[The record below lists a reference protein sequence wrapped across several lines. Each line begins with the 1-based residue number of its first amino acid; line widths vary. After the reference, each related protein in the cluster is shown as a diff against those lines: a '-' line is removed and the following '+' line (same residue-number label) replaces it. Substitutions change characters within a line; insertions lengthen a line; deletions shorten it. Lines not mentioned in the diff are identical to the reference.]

1 MSDSTNLHNPV
12 LESGVIGACLTSPD
26 ALSETIGAGVQS
38 ADFHTPAHRLIWDA
52 ITALNDAGGAVDM
65 PLVFN
70 RLVREGTAD
79 AAGGPDA
86 ILGHAQESVVT
97 PDRIGEYVLELRTL
111 SVQRKLLEFGADA
124 QKAGSDTLDVAGEI
138 SRLTDELAALQAAAD
153 IQGHDITIG
162 AAIGQVLDW
171 AEEVETSGGALLGPS
186 FTLPDLDK
194 LTRGLRRTEITLI
207 AARPAMGKCLP
218 ASTRVLDPATG
229 SVRSIGD
236 IVAAGGGMVA
246 SLDRT
251 VGRIVASPVVGVA
264 DNGRRAVYRVTTASG
279 RTVRATANHR
289 VLTDRGF
296 IEVGDLRVGAD
307 HLEVP
312 LRLPMPQDP
321 ARMKS
326 EEVRLL
332 GYMLG
337 DGSFSTVKTSPGFTA
352 GLDEVLADVIAC
364 AEALGARTRV
374 KRAWT
379 EDNRSTE
386 ITFAAGRLPS
396 RDDVCERAGVTI
408 GVSKRHRRGE
418 GTRGD
423 AGQRIERAIA
433 ELRWSTD
440 RRGPVQVLLDDHG
453 LWPCHTHDKHIPDA
467 IMRLPAD
474 QLTEFLGCLWAT
486 DGWIAYSQN
495 TTRMDGIGAIDIGF
509 ASSSERLSRD
519 VAHLLLRLGIAAR
532 IDYKPNGHAGAWQVA
547 IHDADQALR
556 FCDLITVP
564 GKQDAVDRVRAIA
577 TARDGGRTGLL
588 MYPATMWERID
599 TARKATGMSWPD
611 LFRRAGLRTD
621 KQGRDR
627 TRRLTPSRLRAF
639 AEVLDDDSL
648 HRLLDGDTGFDPI
661 VSVEPDGTEATYD
674 IQVDPHHNFIADD
687 LIVHNSLVAG
697 QLALEA
703 ARGGYKTAFVS
714 LEMSQL
720 DLGKRFMSAEARM
733 PTDKMEQGTMD
744 DREWQMISKAAARLD
759 VLPMMIID
767 DAMTFGEI
775 AARIERA
782 ERELDGLDLII
793 VDYLQLVELGE
804 RVESRQQE
812 VSTVS
817 RRLKLLAKK
826 KNCAVL
832 ALSQLSRKVEERQDR
847 RPILS
852 DLRECLTGDTK
863 VWRADTGARVPIR
876 DLVDGGPV
884 KVWSVDDR
892 GRLIRSVMTEV
903 WSTGV
908 KPVTEIQ
915 LASGRRVRA
924 TDNHPFLSFGGW
936 AKTGDLVVGDLLAA
950 VGTSTDPERPNDPD
964 SSAAGVQNVPLG
976 GDTGTTGYRRGAGVA
991 DTAASELFWDEIVA
1005 ISPAGEEE
1013 TFDAAVPGPNAFI
1026 ANDIVSHNSGALEQ
1040 DAAAVVFLYRD
1051 EVYNPDSPDV
1061 GIVEFG
1067 LAKNRHGPIGVVSA
1081 SFIPQHSMFK
1091 PLERRLAPPDA
1102 GGAL

>member
-70 RLVREGTAD
+70 RLVREGNAE

-207 AARPAMGKCLP
+207 AARPAMGK
-218 ASTRVLDPATG
+218 
-229 SVRSIGD
+229 
-236 IVAAGGGMVA
+236 
-246 SLDRT
+246 
-251 VGRIVASPVVGVA
+251 
-264 DNGRRAVYRVTTASG
+264 
-279 RTVRATANHR
+279 
-289 VLTDRGF
+289 
-296 IEVGDLRVGAD
+296 
-307 HLEVP
+307 
-312 LRLPMPQDP
+312 
-321 ARMKS
+321 
-326 EEVRLL
+326 
-332 GYMLG
+332 
-337 DGSFSTVKTSPGFTA
+337 
-352 GLDEVLADVIAC
+352 
-364 AEALGARTRV
+364 
-374 KRAWT
+374 
-379 EDNRSTE
+379 
-386 ITFAAGRLPS
+386 
-396 RDDVCERAGVTI
+396 
-408 GVSKRHRRGE
+408 
-418 GTRGD
+418 
-423 AGQRIERAIA
+423 
-433 ELRWSTD
+433 
-440 RRGPVQVLLDDHG
+440 
-453 LWPCHTHDKHIPDA
+453 
-467 IMRLPAD
+467 
-474 QLTEFLGCLWAT
+474 
-486 DGWIAYSQN
+486 
-495 TTRMDGIGAIDIGF
+495 
-509 ASSSERLSRD
+509 
-519 VAHLLLRLGIAAR
+519 
-532 IDYKPNGHAGAWQVA
+532 
-547 IHDADQALR
+547 
-556 FCDLITVP
+556 
-564 GKQDAVDRVRAIA
+564 
-577 TARDGGRTGLL
+577 
-588 MYPATMWERID
+588 
-599 TARKATGMSWPD
+599 
-611 LFRRAGLRTD
+611 
-621 KQGRDR
+621 
-627 TRRLTPSRLRAF
+627 
-639 AEVLDDDSL
+639 
-648 HRLLDGDTGFDPI
+648 
-661 VSVEPDGTEATYD
+661 
-674 IQVDPHHNFIADD
+674 
-687 LIVHNSLVAG
+687 SLVAG

-852 DLRECLTGDTK
+852 DLRE
-863 VWRADTGARVPIR
+863 
-876 DLVDGGPV
+876 
-884 KVWSVDDR
+884 
-892 GRLIRSVMTEV
+892 
-903 WSTGV
+903 
-908 KPVTEIQ
+908 
-915 LASGRRVRA
+915 
-924 TDNHPFLSFGGW
+924 
-936 AKTGDLVVGDLLAA
+936 
-950 VGTSTDPERPNDPD
+950 
-964 SSAAGVQNVPLG
+964 
-976 GDTGTTGYRRGAGVA
+976 
-991 DTAASELFWDEIVA
+991 
-1005 ISPAGEEE
+1005 
-1013 TFDAAVPGPNAFI
+1013 
-1026 ANDIVSHNSGALEQ
+1026 SGALEQ

-1061 GIVEFG
+1061 GIIEFG
-1067 LAKNRHGPIGVVSA
+1067 LAKNRHGPIGIVSA

-1091 PLERRLAPPDA
+1091 PLERRLAPPDP
-1102 GGAL
+1102 GGAF

>member
-70 RLVREGTAD
+70 RLVREGNAD

-86 ILGHAQESVVT
+86 ILGHAQETVVT

-124 QKAGSDTLDVAGEI
+124 QKSGSDTLDVAGEI

-153 IQGHDITIG
+153 IRGHDITIG

-194 LTRGLRRTEITLI
+194 LTRGLRRTEITLV
-207 AARPAMGKCLP
+207 AARPGMGK
-218 ASTRVLDPATG
+218 
-229 SVRSIGD
+229 
-236 IVAAGGGMVA
+236 
-246 SLDRT
+246 SL
-251 VGRIVASPVVGVA
+251 I
-264 DNGRRAVYRVTTASG
+264 
-279 RTVRATANHR
+279 
-289 VLTDRGF
+289 
-296 IEVGDLRVGAD
+296 
-307 HLEVP
+307 
-312 LRLPMPQDP
+312 
-321 ARMKS
+321 
-326 EEVRLL
+326 
-332 GYMLG
+332 
-337 DGSFSTVKTSPGFTA
+337 
-352 GLDEVLADVIAC
+352 
-364 AEALGARTRV
+364 
-374 KRAWT
+374 
-379 EDNRSTE
+379 
-386 ITFAAGRLPS
+386 
-396 RDDVCERAGVTI
+396 
-408 GVSKRHRRGE
+408 
-418 GTRGD
+418 
-423 AGQRIERAIA
+423 
-433 ELRWSTD
+433 
-440 RRGPVQVLLDDHG
+440 
-453 LWPCHTHDKHIPDA
+453 
-467 IMRLPAD
+467 
-474 QLTEFLGCLWAT
+474 
-486 DGWIAYSQN
+486 
-495 TTRMDGIGAIDIGF
+495 
-509 ASSSERLSRD
+509 
-519 VAHLLLRLGIAAR
+519 
-532 IDYKPNGHAGAWQVA
+532 
-547 IHDADQALR
+547 
-556 FCDLITVP
+556 
-564 GKQDAVDRVRAIA
+564 
-577 TARDGGRTGLL
+577 
-588 MYPATMWERID
+588 
-599 TARKATGMSWPD
+599 
-611 LFRRAGLRTD
+611 
-621 KQGRDR
+621 
-627 TRRLTPSRLRAF
+627 
-639 AEVLDDDSL
+639 
-648 HRLLDGDTGFDPI
+648 
-661 VSVEPDGTEATYD
+661 
-674 IQVDPHHNFIADD
+674 
-687 LIVHNSLVAG
+687 AG

-744 DREWQMISKAAARLD
+744 DREWQMLSQAAARLD

-852 DLRECLTGDTK
+852 DLRECLTGDTL
-863 VWRADTGARVPIR
+863 VWRADTGARVPIK
-876 DLVDGGPV
+876 DLVDVGPV
-884 KVWSVDDR
+884 AVWSVDDG
-892 GRLIRSVMTEV
+892 GRMVRSVMTNV
-903 WSTGV
+903 WSTGT
-908 KPVTEIQ
+908 KPVTEIV

-924 TDNHPFLSFGGW
+924 TDNHPFLGDGGW
-936 AKTGDLVVGDLLAA
+936 TKTGDLGIGDRLAVVGAIA
-950 VGTSTDPERPNDPD
+950 DPERPNDPD
-964 SSAAGVQNVPLG
+964 SVADLDDHPLTD
-976 GDTGTTGYRRGAGVA
+976 DTRKTGYDRGAVVTEVTA
-991 DTAASELFWDEIVA
+991 DGASELLWDPIVA
-1005 ISPAGEEE
+1005 LQPAGEEE
-1013 TFDAAVPGPNAFI
+1013 TFDAVVPGTNAFI

-1102 GGAL
+1102 GGAF

>member
-1 MSDSTNLHNPV
+1 MSDSTTLHNPV
-12 LESGVIGACLTSPD
+12 LESGAIGACLTSPD

-70 RLVREGTAD
+70 RLVREGNAD

-86 ILGHAQESVVT
+86 ILGHAQETVVT

-124 QKAGSDTLDVAGEI
+124 QKSGSDTLDVAGEI

-153 IQGHDITIG
+153 IRGHDITIG

-194 LTRGLRRTEITLI
+194 LTRGLRRTEITLV

-218 ASTRVLDPATG
+218 ASTRVIDPSTG
-229 SVRSIGD
+229 SLRSISD
-236 IVAAGGGMVA
+236 IVAAAGGMVA

-251 VGRIVASPVVGVA
+251 ACRIVASPVVGVA
-264 DNGRRAVYRVTTASG
+264 DNGRRPVYRVTTASG
-279 RTVRATANHR
+279 RTVTATANHR

-296 IEVGDLRVGAD
+296 IEVGELRVGTD

-337 DGSFSTVKTSPGFTA
+337 DGSFSTVKTNPAFTA
-352 GLDEVLADVIAC
+352 GLDEVLEDVTAC
-364 AEALGARTRV
+364 AEAIGARIRV
-374 KRAWT
+374 NRAWT

-386 ITFAAGRLPS
+386 ITFSAGPLPS
-396 RDDVCERAGVTI
+396 RDDVCELADVTVGVF
-408 GVSKRHRRGE
+408 KRHRRGE
-418 GTRGD
+418 ATRGD
-423 AGQRIERAIA
+423 AGERIDRAIA
-433 ELRWSTD
+433 ELGWEAD
-440 RRGPVQVLLDDHG
+440 RSGPVSRLLDAHG
-453 LWPCHTHDKHIPDA
+453 LWPCHSHDKRVPDA
-467 IMRLPAD
+467 IMRLPED
-474 QLTEFLGCLWAT
+474 QLADFIGCLWAT
-486 DGWIAYSQN
+486 DGWIAHS
-495 TTRMDGIGAIDIGF
+495 TPVASKAGSGAIDIGF
-509 ASSSERLSRD
+509 GSSSERLARD
-519 VAHLLLRLGIAAR
+519 VAHLLLRFGIAAR
-532 IDYKPNGHAGAWQVA
+532 IDFKPNDHAGSWQVA
-547 IHDADQALR
+547 IHDADQAIA
-556 FCDLITVP
+556 FCDTFEVP
-564 GKQDAVDRVRAIA
+564 GKQDSARKVRAVAASRSGRAGVTMFPVTLWDRINV
-577 TARDGGRTGLL
+577 ARSDAGL
-588 MYPATMWERID
+588 
-599 TARKATGMSWPD
+599 SWPD
-611 LFRRAGLRTD
+611 LFRKAGLRPD
-621 KQGRDR
+621 KQCRDR
-627 TRRLTPSRLRAF
+627 TRRITATRLRAF
-639 AEVLDDDSL
+639 ADALDHDGL
-648 HRLLDGDTGFDPI
+648 RRLLDGDTGFDP
-661 VSVEPDGTEATYD
+661 VVTVDPAGVERTYD
-674 IQVDPHHNFIADD
+674 IQVDPHHNFVADD
-687 LIVHNSLVAG
+687 LLVHNSLVAG

-852 DLRECLTGDTK
+852 DLRE
-863 VWRADTGARVPIR
+863 
-876 DLVDGGPV
+876 
-884 KVWSVDDR
+884 
-892 GRLIRSVMTEV
+892 
-903 WSTGV
+903 
-908 KPVTEIQ
+908 
-915 LASGRRVRA
+915 
-924 TDNHPFLSFGGW
+924 
-936 AKTGDLVVGDLLAA
+936 
-950 VGTSTDPERPNDPD
+950 
-964 SSAAGVQNVPLG
+964 
-976 GDTGTTGYRRGAGVA
+976 
-991 DTAASELFWDEIVA
+991 
-1005 ISPAGEEE
+1005 
-1013 TFDAAVPGPNAFI
+1013 
-1026 ANDIVSHNSGALEQ
+1026 SGALEQ

-1067 LAKNRHGPIGVVSA
+1067 LAKNRHGPIGIVSA

-1091 PLERRLAPPDA
+1091 PLERRLAPPDP
-1102 GGAL
+1102 GGAF